1 MRVATIVYYNTA
13 LVYYILYIWEVDA
26 HTYYL
31 RTYTHTLAHAH
42 GSNKFDFRCYP
53 TDNNNFTKYILPKN
67 VPLFRFPRVFH
78 HWLLQSAESRAY
90 TVKSSTRRRR
100 CVRVQATIRWRDD
113 IRSDPPQPAADQLYN
128 IKLYSIHHR
137 GGVST
142 RSRHWHHD
150 GTRIVI
156 YLILLRYIRHILLAS
171 SVDENMRVTC
181 TI

>member
-128 IKLYSIHHR
+128 IKLYSIHTPRR
-137 GGVST
+137 GIDEVASLT
-142 RSRHWHHD
+142 PRRD
-150 GTRIVI
+150 TNRDIPDIIKI
-156 YLILLRYIRHILLAS
+156 YTSYFVGL
-171 SVDENMRVTC
+171 
-181 TI
+181 